1 MNLLNEKLEKYIE
14 DHSGQ
19 EDEVLY
25 QLYRETHLKVM
36 HPRMLSGSAQ
46 GQFLQMMAALIQAES
61 ILEIGTYTGYS
72 AICLAR
78 GMKENGKLITIDI
91 KEELQKIAEK
101 YFEKAGLKD
110 KIDHRIANAVEL
122 IPQLEE
128 TFDLVFIDADKD
140 NYPLY
145 LDLVIDKIRPGGLLI
160 ADNVL
165 WSGKV
170 VEELKVDDKDTPA
183 LIEFNQK
190 VQNHP
195 QLQNVLLPLR
205 DGLMIA
211 RKI

>member
-1 MNLLNEKLEKYIE
+1 MNFLNDQLYKYIE
-14 DHSGQ
+14 DHSGK
-19 EDEVLY
+19 EDEILH
-25 QLYRETHLKVM
+25 QLFRETHLKVM
-36 HPRMLSGSAQ
+36 HPRMLSGWTQ
-46 GQFLQMMAALIQAES
+46 GQFLQMMASLIQAEN

-78 GMKENGKLITIDI
+78 GLKEKGQLITIDI
-91 KEELQKIAEK
+91 KEELYDFAHK
-101 YFEKAGLKD
+101 YFVKAGLEN
-110 KIDHRIANAVEL
+110 RIKQHIGNAIEI
-122 IPQLEE
+122 IPQLKQ

-140 NYPLY
+140 NYPQY
-145 LDLVIDKIRPGGLLI
+145 LDLVMDKIRPGGLII

-170 VEELKVDDKDTPA
+170 IEEVKEDDRDTPA
-183 LIEFNQK
+183 VIEFNKK

-195 QLQNVLLPLR
+195 QLQNVLVPLR